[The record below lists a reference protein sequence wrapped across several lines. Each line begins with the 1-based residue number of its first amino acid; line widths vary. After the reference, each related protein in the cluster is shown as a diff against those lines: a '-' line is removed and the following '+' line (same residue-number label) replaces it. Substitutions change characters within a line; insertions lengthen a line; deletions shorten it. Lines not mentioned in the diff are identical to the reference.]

1 MKKWPEQ
8 FTASDVAG
16 MINNQYPSEDEQTLR
31 DYLLPGAP
39 PHHVFSTK
47 SIGRLLK
54 RHLDEPVRSGERTL
68 VLRSWEDKHSKM
80 RVYGVKT
87 TQTDL
92 RA

>member
-1 MKKWPEQ
+1 
-8 FTASDVAG
+8 
-16 MINNQYPSEDEQTLR
+16 MINNQYPNEDEQTLR

-54 RHLDEPVRSGERTL
+54 RHLDEPVRSGERTI

-87 TQTDL
+87 T
-92 RA
+92 